1 MTAPAN
7 NYPPRILFGVG
18 TIADL
23 PDEVGRL
30 DADRVLIIS
39 TPRQIDQAER
49 IRELLGERGAAIF
62 SDATMHTPV
71 EITTQAIRIVERDRI
86 DCLVAI
92 GGGSTT
98 GLSKAVALRTGLPQV
113 IIATTYAGSEM
124 TPILG
129 QTDDGVKTTLVD
141 DGVIPDVVIYDVE
154 LTLSLPPE
162 FSGVSGINAI
172 AHAVEA
178 LYAKE
183 RSDAISSMAVEGI
196 EKLARALPVIAND
209 PRNMDARSDALFG
222 ASLCGQ
228 CLASVGMALHHK
240 LCHTLGGSFNLPHA
254 ETHTAVL
261 PHAAAYNAEAEPIAM
276 RSIAEALGAGEAPMG
291 LYELGHAVYANMA
304 LRDLGLGESDLDRAA
319 DLAVLN
325 SYWNPRPIER
335 DAIRDL
341 LRRAWAG
348 EPPRA

>member
-1 MTAPAN
+1 MVPASN
-7 NYPPRILFGVG
+7 NPPRILFGVG
-18 TIADL
+18 TIEDL
-23 PDEVGRL
+23 ADEVERL
-30 DADRVLIIS
+30 DAHRALVIS

-62 SDATMHTPV
+62 FEAAMHTPV
-71 EITTQAIRIVERDRI
+71 EVTGQVTQIVERDRI

-129 QTDDGVKTTLVD
+129 QTEDGVKTTLVD

-154 LTLSLPPE
+154 LTLSLPPA

-183 RSDAISSMAVEGI
+183 RSDAISSIRLEAARLDPLAYAAVPRRSRACA
-196 EKLARALPVIAND
+196 ARRSAGRPTG
-209 PRNMDARSDALFG
+209 RNRKVLTT
-222 ASLCGQ
+222 CG
-228 CLASVGMALHHK
+228 
-240 LCHTLGGSFNLPHA
+240 
-254 ETHTAVL
+254 
-261 PHAAAYNAEAEPIAM
+261 
-276 RSIAEALGAGEAPMG
+276 
-291 LYELGHAVYANMA
+291 
-304 LRDLGLGESDLDRAA
+304 
-319 DLAVLN
+319 
-325 SYWNPRPIER
+325 
-335 DAIRDL
+335 
-341 LRRAWAG
+341 G
-348 EPPRA
+348 EPN

>member
-1 MTAPAN
+1 MVPVSN
-7 NYPPRILFGVG
+7 NPPRILFGVG
-18 TIADL
+18 TIGDL
-23 PDEVGRL
+23 PDEVERL
-30 DADRVLIIS
+30 DAHRALVIS
-39 TPRQIDQAER
+39 TSRQIGQAER
-49 IRELLGERGAAIF
+49 IRELLGERCAAIF
-62 SDATMHTPV
+62 SEAAMHTPV
-71 EITTQAIRIVERDRI
+71 EVTGQVTQIVERDRI

-129 QTDDGVKTTLVD
+129 QTEDGVKTTLVD
-141 DGVIPDVVIYDVE
+141 DRVIPDVVIYDVE
-154 LTLSLPPE
+154 LTLSLPPA

-183 RSDAISSMAVEGI
+183 RSGAISSMAVDGI

-209 PRNMDARSDALFG
+209 PRDMDARSDALFG

-276 RSIAEALGAGEAPMG
+276 QGIAEALGAGEAPMG
-291 LYELGHAVYANMA
+291 LYELGHAVGANMA

-319 DLAVLN
+319 DLAVQN
-325 SYWNPRPIER
+325 PYWNPRPIER

-341 LRRAWAG
+341 LGRAWAG
-348 EPPRA
+348 EPPRS